1 MGARMIVAIQATRGF
16 SDYPVFLKGIGH
28 ALNQIESD
36 DKDIS
41 IYSAGPV
48 NLNNMATEFVN
59 VSERS
64 FKGRGI
70 KTKLYKVPP
79 SWIDENTSKISHFVF
94 FANKKE
100 PLSPQVEK
108 ADAKD
113 ANVWVHRY

>member
-16 SDYPVFLKGIGH
+16 SDYSVFLKGVGH
-28 ALNQIESD
+28 AIHQIEKD
-36 DKDIS
+36 DKEIF

-48 NLNNMATEFVN
+48 NLNSMGMEFTN
-59 VSERS
+59 VSERG

-70 KTKLYKVPP
+70 KIKFYKVPP
-79 SWIDENTSKISHFVF
+79 SWIDENIYKIDHFVF

>member
-1 MGARMIVAIQATRGF
+1 MGM
-16 SDYPVFLKGIGH
+16 
-28 ALNQIESD
+28 
-36 DKDIS
+36 
-41 IYSAGPV
+41 
-48 NLNNMATEFVN
+48 EFTN
-59 VSERS
+59 VSERG

-70 KTKLYKVPP
+70 KIRFHKVPP
-79 SWIDENTSKISHFVF
+79 SWIDENIYKVDHFAF